1 MKKQDLFE
9 AIDSFDAGHGVIVHA
24 GDIVEAGH
32 PILKGREGLFKP
44 LEVKFAVE
52 HPDRPT
58 IERPI
63 EAATAAPGEKR

>member
-44 LEVKFAVE
+44 IEVKFAVD
-52 HPDRPT
+52 HP

-63 EAATAAPGEKR
+63 EAATAAPGEKRE